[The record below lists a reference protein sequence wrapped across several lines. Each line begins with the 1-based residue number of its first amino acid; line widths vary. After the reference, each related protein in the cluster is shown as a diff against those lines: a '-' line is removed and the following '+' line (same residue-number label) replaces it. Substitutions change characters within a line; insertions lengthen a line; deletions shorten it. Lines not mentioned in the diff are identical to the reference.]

1 MLLEHVT
8 SEIFWTHLETG
19 HLINYVIWKWV
30 EQEKMYWGHLEP
42 LMAIF
47 GLGPFLSGTLSLFGT
62 WPMFTLQTIWRHD
75 NRSNQDFYWVPDY
88 AALRIFEID
97 SLWKMT
103 CTASPSWVVATQANT
118 GAITLYSE
126 VVHTFDTNIKPLNVV
141 PSAPYMTCRHLLS
154 FSRLGLISGSWTH
167 CHTMKWFHSRM
178 WWTTYNL
185 LQKPL

>member
-1 MLLEHVT
+1 MSWAREEVLRT
-8 SEIFWTHLETG
+8 F
-19 HLINYVIWKWV
+19 
-30 EQEKMYWGHLEP
+30 
-42 LMAIF
+42 
-47 GLGPFLSGTLSLFGT
+47 GTLDGHIWT
-62 WPMFTLQTIWRHD
+62 WTFLIWNPFFIWNLTHVHTQTIWRHD